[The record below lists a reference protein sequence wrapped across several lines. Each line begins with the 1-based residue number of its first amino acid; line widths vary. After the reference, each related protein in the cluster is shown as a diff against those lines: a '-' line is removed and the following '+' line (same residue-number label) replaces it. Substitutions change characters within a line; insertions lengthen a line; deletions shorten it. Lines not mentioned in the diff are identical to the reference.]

1 MSVLSKKV
9 HNQKFGSV
17 MDQKAAEEDPA
28 AAAIKLVHNIA
39 TPNAKRAMPKPIFA
53 FFELLRRSVE

>member
-1 MSVLSKKV
+1 
-9 HNQKFGSV
+9 